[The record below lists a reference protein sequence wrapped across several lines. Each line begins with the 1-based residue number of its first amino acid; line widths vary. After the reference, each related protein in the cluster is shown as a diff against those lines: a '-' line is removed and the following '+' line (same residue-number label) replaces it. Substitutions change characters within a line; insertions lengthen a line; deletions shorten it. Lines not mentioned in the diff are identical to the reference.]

1 MTAQRKRGRVLSRA
15 ALTLAAA
22 FLVALVSLVAPGG
35 TPARADE
42 LPVPQRSPDEVHG
55 AVRDV
60 LRRPEFR
67 QESPTAVE
75 RARRWVRD
83 QLSRL
88 LATLFRGGRGT
99 VLAWI
104 ILGGLL
110 TVVIVLSARFAR
122 SVTPDPGRVMSV
134 AVTPRRSAR
143 EWRADA
149 EAHER
154 ANEWKLALRARY
166 RALVADL
173 ASRGLVDEIPGRTTG
188 EYRAEVTET
197 VPGVASEF
205 AGATELFERAWYG
218 NRPTGA
224 DDAARFR
231 DLEQRVL
238 TGSGA

>member
-1 MTAQRKRGRVLSRA
+1 VAAQRKRGLVLSRA
-15 ALTLAAA
+15 ALAFAAA
-22 FLVALVSLVAPGG
+22 FMAALAALGSLGG
-35 TPARADE
+35 ATARGDE
-42 LPVPQRSPDEVHG
+42 LPTPQRSPDEVHRT
-55 AVRDV
+55 VREV
-60 LRRPEFR
+60 LDRPEYR
-67 QESPTAVE
+67 RESPTLVE

-88 LATLFRGGRGT
+88 LASLFRGDRGT

-122 SVTPDPGRVMSV
+122 SVTPDPGREMTVVV
-134 AVTPRRSAR
+134 ASRRSAR
-143 EWRADA
+143 EWRAEAD
-149 EAHER
+149 AHEQ
-154 ANEWKLALRARY
+154 AGEWKLALRARY
-166 RALVADL
+166 RSLVADL
-173 ASRGLVDEIPGRTTG
+173 ASRGLVDEIPGRTAG

-218 NRPTGA
+218 NRATGA

-231 DLEQRVL
+231 DLALRVL
-238 TGSGA
+238 TGTRA

>member
-1 MTAQRKRGRVLSRA
+1 VAAQRKRGLDLSRA
-15 ALTLAAA
+15 ALA
-22 FLVALVSLVAPGG
+22 FAVTVLALVSIGG
-35 TPARADE
+35 PQASADA
-42 LPVPQRSPDEVHG
+42 LPTPQRSPDEVHRT
-55 AVRDV
+55 VRDV

-67 QESPTAVE
+67 TESPTVVE

-83 QLSRL
+83 QLSHL
-88 LATLFRGGRGT
+88 LASLFRGDRGT

-122 SVTPDPGRVMSV
+122 SVTPDPGRAIAR
-134 AVTPRRSAR
+134 AVVPRRSAR
-143 EWRADA
+143 EWRAEA

-154 ANEWKLALRARY
+154 AGEWKLGLRARY
-166 RALVADL
+166 RSLVADL
-173 ASRGLVDEIPGRTTG
+173 ASRGLVDEVPGRTAG
-188 EYRAEVTET
+188 EYRSEVTET
-197 VPGVASEF
+197 VPSVASEF

-238 TGSGA
+238 SGTRA